1 MFFDIKKGIKELKEF
16 KFDVKL
22 NMWELLNV
30 MENI

>member
-1 MFFDIKKGIKELKEF
+1 MFFDIKKGIKELKEL